1 MDILPVSPLQ
11 IRVSSTSQHTAE
23 KLYPIV
29 DAAIADVS
37 TSVCE
42 LLKEHVVVSSVT
54 ERDLESAIVLMRT
67 RVSDLLCG
75 PISVRYLTFP
85 YPQEPYYRV
94 VVTSPE
100 DYVGDVIGDLN
111 RRVGYIQA
119 MHHIDDGVA
128 IKCGVPIAN
137 MIGYELALSKM
148 TRGRGKAACAFIG
161 YHRRWKESEPPMPPA
176 VAARAY

>member
-1 MDILPVSPLQ
+1 MNILPVAPLQ
-11 IRVSSTSQHTAE
+11 VSVSSASQHIAE
-23 KLYPIV
+23 KLYLIV

-42 LLKEHVVVSSVT
+42 LLKGHVVVSSLT

-67 RVSDLLCG
+67 RVSDLCCG

-85 YPQEPYYRV
+85 CPQEPYYRV

-100 DYVGDVIGDLN
+100 VYVDDVIGDLN
-111 RRVGYIQA
+111 RRVGCIEA

-128 IKCGVPIAN
+128 IKCRVPVAK
-137 MIGYELALSKM
+137 MIGYDLALSKM
-148 TRGRGKAACAFIG
+148 TRGQGKTDYAFIG
-161 YHRRWKESEPPMPPA
+161 YHWRPREPDSPMPPA
-176 VAARAY
+176 IAARA